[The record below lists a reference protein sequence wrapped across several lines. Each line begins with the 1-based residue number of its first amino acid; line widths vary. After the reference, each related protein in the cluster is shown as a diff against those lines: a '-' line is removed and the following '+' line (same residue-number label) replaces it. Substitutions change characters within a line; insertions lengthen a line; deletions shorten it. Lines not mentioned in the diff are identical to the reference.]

1 MARKLDEVRA
11 FYDALGDGRERW
23 IGRSRYYY
31 DELQRLLRLL
41 VPAGRRVL
49 DVGCGNAD
57 LLAGLE
63 PSHGV
68 GVDLS
73 GAMLDLARRKHAG
86 LELVQQAAEELSLP
100 GHFVDGEQGGFDAI
114 TMVNVVGELA
124 DVLEAVKRLRPLARH
139 DTRLVIVC
147 YNHLWEPLVRPAVRL
162 GLKLD
167 NPTQNWLSLERLG
180 DILELADFEVLR
192 RGTRMPCP
200 KYVPGVAEL
209 LNDGLGRLPVFDRL
223 GFVNF
228 LVARPVRRLPR
239 PARDYSVSVIVPC
252 KNEEDNVAAIPPR
265 VPSMGRHTEI
275 VFVDDAS
282 TDATAA
288 RVRALAPARGDQT
301 LKLVDGPGRGKGAA
315 VRAGCAAATGD
326 VLMILDADM
335 TVLPEELP
343 AFFDAIIENHGEF
356 INGTRMVYPLADEAM
371 RAANLVG
378 NKLFALA
385 FTFLLGQRITD
396 TLCGTKVVFRERWH
410 DLVAARVHFGDIDR
424 WGDFDWL
431 FGAAVSNL
439 KIVEVPVHYVE
450 RTAGTTKMTKR
461 LQNGVIMLKMC
472 WVALRRLRMA

>member
-1 MARKLDEVRA
+1 MGRKLDEARA

-23 IGRSRYYY
+23 VARSRYYY
-31 DELQRLLRLL
+31 DGLQHLLGLL
-41 VPAGRRVL
+41 VQPGRRVL
-49 DVGCGNAD
+49 DVGCGNGD
-57 LLAGLE
+57 LLAGLR
-63 PSHGV
+63 PRHGV

-73 GAMLDLARRKHAG
+73 GAMLDLAGRKHPQ
-86 LELVQQAAEELSLP
+86 LELVHQAAEELALP
-100 GHFVDGEQGGFDAI
+100 EHVVDGEHGGFDYV

-124 DVLEAVKRLRPLARH
+124 DVLVAFKRLRPLVRH
-139 DTRLVIVC
+139 DTRLVVVC

-167 NPTQNWLSLERLG
+167 NPTQNWLSLDRLRAV
-180 DILELADFEVLR
+180 LALADFEVLR

-200 KYVPGVAEL
+200 KNVPGIAEV
-209 LNDGLGRLPVFDRL
+209 LNGVIGRLPVLDRL

-228 LVARPVRRLPR
+228 LVARPVRSLPR
-239 PARDYSVSVIVPC
+239 RRVSYSCSVIVPC
-252 KNEEDNVAAIPPR
+252 KNEEDNVGAIPER
-265 VPSMGRHTEI
+265 VPSMGQFTEI

-282 TDATAA
+282 TNRTAE
-288 RVRALAPARGDQT
+288 RVRALQPARPDQR
-301 LKLVDGPGRGKGAA
+301 LQLVDGPGRGKGAT
-315 VRAGCAAATGD
+315 VRAGYAVATGD

-343 AFFDAIIENHGEF
+343 AFFDAITENHGEF

-396 TLCGTKVVFRERWH
+396 TLCGTKAVFRERWH
-410 DLVAARVHFGDIDR
+410 DLVAAREHFGDVDR

-431 FGAAVSNL
+431 FGAATTSL

-461 LQNGVIMLKMC
+461 FQNGLIMLRMC
-472 WVALRRLRMA
+472 WIALRRLRMA